1 MIDYAR
7 YQRDYEKEQ
16 EEKGIWPY
24 YSDLPL
30 IKYCHAFGFPV
41 HSHEYFRDVTK
52 RWPYVLCEIPDVRLI
67 AIPNVGIGFL
77 SRGLEEHLL
86 FDCISANGF
95 KAEKRMKSNP
105 PQESFRPYDGY
116 AGDAALLIGSSPPF
130 GDFLNCQFT
139 RLMYRDLFPHLK
151 DTPLITSAGMG
162 ASSYDLFNAIGI
174 PTEQV
179 IRLPDYHFIECE
191 RLFVPTILA
200 GLSAEL
206 DNFFYPPEPAH
217 WLRDRLTVACCEE
230 DAENPPT
237 PTRKVYISRKS
248 AKQRV
253 TGNEDEIIELVGSAG
268 VAAGQYDQ
276 GLPRCLGGAACPRQ
290 TMAMQPGRRQPQ
302 VLRQKS
308 GEGGRVR
315 AEEPAL
321 GQ

>member
-1 MIDYAR
+1 
-7 YQRDYEKEQ
+7 
-16 EEKGIWPY
+16 
-24 YSDLPL
+24 
-30 IKYCHAFGFPV
+30 
-41 HSHEYFRDVTK
+41 
-52 RWPYVLCEIPDVRLI
+52 
-67 AIPNVGIGFL
+67 
-77 SRGLEEHLL
+77 
-86 FDCISANGF
+86 
-95 KAEKRMKSNP
+95 
-105 PQESFRPYDGY
+105 
-116 AGDAALLIGSSPPF
+116 
-130 GDFLNCQFT
+130 
-139 RLMYRDLFPHLK
+139 MYRDLFPHLK

-230 DAENPPT
+230 DAENSPT